1 MGKNAQLESGT
12 QPHVGDVIRETSWG
26 QSGSFDHD
34 QHRKISFDAPNLRMS
49 FLANLK
55 FLLILNE
62 FGVSEIKLELFSE
75 IQGVAEFAGNQA
87 TLHCALRQEDPCL
100 IVY

>member
-1 MGKNAQLESGT
+1 MGQG
-12 QPHVGDVIRETSWG
+12 
-26 QSGSFDHD
+26 GSFDHD
-34 QHRKISFDAPNLRMS
+34 QHQKISFDAPNLRMS